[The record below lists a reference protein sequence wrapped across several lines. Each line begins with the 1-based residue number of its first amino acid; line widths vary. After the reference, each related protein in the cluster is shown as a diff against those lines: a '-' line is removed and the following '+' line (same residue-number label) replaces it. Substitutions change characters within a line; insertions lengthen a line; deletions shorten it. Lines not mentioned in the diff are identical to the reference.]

1 MEENVTPLID
11 ESQTEVSEEEPPTLE
26 MLAQRALALKR
37 LFWFLV
43 VLSAIVLAF
52 IVWELFDLIGGMA

>member
-11 ESQTEVSEEEPPTLE
+11 ESQTEVSEEEPPTPE

-52 IVWELFDLIGGMA
+52 IVWELFDLIGGMV

>member
-11 ESQTEVSEEEPPTLE
+11 ESQTEVSEEETPTPE

-43 VLSAIVLAF
+43 VLSAIVFAF
-52 IVWELFDLIGGMA
+52 IIWELFDLIGGMA

>member
-11 ESQTEVSEEEPPTLE
+11 ESQTEVSEEEAPTPE

-43 VLSAIVLAF
+43 VLSAIVVAF
-52 IVWELFDLIGGMA
+52 IIWELFDLIGGMA